1 MQTGLRRQGR
11 EFAIKILYCFSQAET
26 DMESVLDL
34 FWTNFR
40 FGNDVLGETLEDG
53 DVAIAPEARQFA
65 EALVRGFYQN
75 REQIDRVIDEFST
88 NWSLERMAKVD
99 LAILRMSSYELLY
112 MADIPTSVVINEA
125 VEIGKRYGTG
135 DTPSFVNGLL
145 DKISRTYR
153 TTSA

>member
-1 MQTGLRRQGR
+1 MDT
-11 EFAIKILYCFSQAET
+11 
-26 DMESVLDL
+26 VLDL

-53 DVAIAPEARQFA
+53 EATVAAEARNFA
-65 EALVRGFYQN
+65 EALARGYYQN
-75 REQIDRVIDEFST
+75 RERIDGMIEEFST

-112 MADIPTSVVINEA
+112 LADIPTSVVINEA

-153 TTSA
+153 TAAT